1 MYGEFAA
8 RLLFSGRD
16 LSPGPEPTGRTHLRP
31 VRLPSPLT
39 LRRKTPRIG
48 PKTKDNHLMSRRL
61 LIVEDDTDT
70 REFLAK
76 GFTEE
81 GFTVETAPD
90 GREGLYHATD
100 GGFDA
105 IVLDR
110 MLPGLDGLALIKSIR
125 AAGLKTPV
133 LMLTAMSAVDERVKG
148 LRAGADDY
156 LVKPFS
162 FQELHARIEALL
174 RRPQDTEESA
184 SLSCRDLEMDLLK
197 RRVTRGGRELTLT
210 PREFQILEFFLRRK
224 NRVISRTMLLEGVWE
239 YHFDPNTNIVDVHI
253 SKLRRAVDEGAD
265 VPLIETVRGA
275 GYMMSDG

>member
-1 MYGEFAA
+1 
-8 RLLFSGRD
+8 
-16 LSPGPEPTGRTHLRP
+16 
-31 VRLPSPLT
+31 
-39 LRRKTPRIG
+39 
-48 PKTKDNHLMSRRL
+48 MSRRL
-61 LIVEDDTDT
+61 LIVEDDEDT
-70 REFLAK
+70 RDFIAK
-76 GFTEE
+76 GFSEE
-81 GFTVETAPD
+81 GYVVEVAAD

-110 MLPGLDGLALIKSIR
+110 MLPGLDGLSLIKSMR

-148 LRAGADDY
+148 LRSGADDY

-174 RRPQDTEESA
+174 RRPQEAEETPT
-184 SLSCRDLEMDLLK
+184 LTCKDLEMDLLTRK
-197 RRVTRGGRELTLT
+197 VTRDGHEITLT

-224 NRVISRTMLLEGVWE
+224 NRVVSRTMLLEGVWD
-239 YHFDPNTNIVDVHI
+239 YHFDPNTNVVDVHI
-253 SKLRRAVDEGAD
+253 SKLRRQLDEGGD
-265 VPLIETVRGA
+265 IPLIDTIRGA

>member
-1 MYGEFAA
+1 
-8 RLLFSGRD
+8 
-16 LSPGPEPTGRTHLRP
+16 
-31 VRLPSPLT
+31 
-39 LRRKTPRIG
+39 
-48 PKTKDNHLMSRRL
+48 MSRRL
-61 LIVEDDTDT
+61 LIVEDDDDT
-70 REFLAK
+70 REFIAK
-76 GFTEE
+76 GFSEE
-81 GFTVETAPD
+81 GYVVEAAAD

-110 MLPGLDGLALIKSIR
+110 MLPGLDGLSLIKSLR

-148 LRAGADDY
+148 LRSGADDY

-174 RRPQDTEESA
+174 RRPQEAEETPT
-184 SLSCRDLEMDLLK
+184 LTCKDLEMDLLTRK
-197 RRVTRGGRELTLT
+197 VTRDGHEITLT

-224 NRVISRTMLLEGVWE
+224 NRVVSRTMLLEGVWD
-239 YHFDPNTNIVDVHI
+239 YHFDPNTNVVDVHI
-253 SKLRRAVDEGAD
+253 SKLRRQLDEGGD
-265 VPLIETVRGA
+265 IPLIETVRGA

>member
-1 MYGEFAA
+1 
-8 RLLFSGRD
+8 
-16 LSPGPEPTGRTHLRP
+16 
-31 VRLPSPLT
+31 
-39 LRRKTPRIG
+39 
-48 PKTKDNHLMSRRL
+48 MSRRL
-61 LIVEDDTDT
+61 LIVEDDADT
-70 REFLAK
+70 RDFIAK
-76 GFTEE
+76 GFSEE
-81 GFTVETAPD
+81 GYVVEVAAD

-110 MLPGLDGLALIKSIR
+110 MLPGLDGLSLIKSMR

-148 LRAGADDY
+148 LRSGADDY

-174 RRPQDTEESA
+174 RRPQDAEETPT
-184 SLSCRDLEMDLLK
+184 LTCKDLEMDLLTRK
-197 RRVTRGGRELTLT
+197 VTRDGHEISLT

-224 NRVISRTMLLEGVWE
+224 NRVVSRTMLLEGVWD
-239 YHFDPNTNIVDVHI
+239 YHFDPNTNVVDVHI
-253 SKLRRAVDEGAD
+253 SKLRRQLDEGGD

>member
-1 MYGEFAA
+1 
-8 RLLFSGRD
+8 
-16 LSPGPEPTGRTHLRP
+16 
-31 VRLPSPLT
+31 
-39 LRRKTPRIG
+39 
-48 PKTKDNHLMSRRL
+48 MSRRL
-61 LIVEDDTDT
+61 LIVEDDADT
-70 REFLAK
+70 KDFIAK
-76 GFTEE
+76 GFGEE
-81 GFTVETAPD
+81 GYVVETAAD

-110 MLPGLDGLALIKSIR
+110 MLPGLDGLSLIKSMR

-148 LRAGADDY
+148 LRSGADDY

-174 RRPQDTEESA
+174 RRPQESEEA
-184 SLSCRDLEMDLLK
+184 PTLTCKDLQMDLLTRK
-197 RRVTRGGRELTLT
+197 VTRDGHEITLT

-224 NRVISRTMLLEGVWE
+224 NRVVSRTMLLEGVWD
-239 YHFDPNTNIVDVHI
+239 YHFDPNTNVVDVHI
-253 SKLRRAVDEGAD
+253 SKLRRQLDEGGDAQ
-265 VPLIETVRGA
+265 LIETVRGA